1 MRTDSKIFVA
11 GARGLVGSAIVRA
24 LTKRG
29 YSNLITPNRS
39 EVNLADPGEVCCF
52 FSVFEPEYVFLA
64 AAKVGGIKANAA
76 DPLGFF
82 LDNMAIQTNVITSAA
97 EYGVKKLLF
106 LGSSCIYP
114 KFCRQPIREEYLLT
128 GPIEQT
134 TEAYAL
140 AKIAGI
146 RLCQWYYDQGHCFV
160 SALPCN
166 LYGPGD
172 NFDEQTAHIVP
183 GLISR
188 MNRAT
193 ILGENS
199 FSVWGDGSAT
209 RELLFSE
216 DLAEA
221 LLTVMLNYEDREH
234 INTGSGEEYSVAV
247 IADRIAKTVG
257 YRGQLQ
263 FDSSQPT
270 GTPRKIMDNWKLHIR
285 LGWRPQHSLTDG
297 LWKTFNAFQK
307 TQVIKTS

>member
-39 EVNLADPGEVCCF
+39 EVNLADPGEVRCF

-114 KFCRQPIREEYLLT
+114 KFCPQPIREEYLLT
-128 GPIEQT
+128 GPLEPT

-146 RLCQWYYDQGHCFV
+146 KLCQWYYDAGHCFV
-160 SALPCN
+160 SAMPCN
-166 LYGPGD
+166 LYGPSD
-172 NFDEQTAHIVP
+172 NFDETTAHIVP

-188 MNRAT
+188 MNRAKV
-193 ILGENS
+193 LGEES
-199 FSVWGDGSAT
+199 FSVWGDGTAT
-209 RELLFSE
+209 RELLFS
-216 DLAEA
+216 DDAADA
-221 LLTVMLNYEDREH
+221 LITIMYHYHERPP
-234 INTGSGEEYSVAV
+234 INCGSGEEYSVAV
-247 IADRIAKTVG
+247 IADHIAKTVG
-257 YRGQLQ
+257 YRGQLRL
-263 FDSSQPT
+263 DDTEPT
-270 GTPRKIMDNWKLHIR
+270 GTPRKIMDNYKLHTV
-285 LGWRPQHSLTDG
+285 LGWQPQHGLKHG
-297 LWKTFNAFQK
+297 LWKTFNSYQK
-307 TQVIKTS
+307 TLAIQTA